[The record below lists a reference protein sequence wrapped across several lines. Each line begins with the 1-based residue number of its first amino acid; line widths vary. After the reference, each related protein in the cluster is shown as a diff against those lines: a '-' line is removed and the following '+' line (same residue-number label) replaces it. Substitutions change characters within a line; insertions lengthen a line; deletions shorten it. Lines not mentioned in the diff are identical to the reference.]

1 MDVWATGFASDES
14 VERSIPERSPSKF
27 DLPTLEVVEAEEIAW
42 VPLAEEGTVWLDK
55 EPVLCP
61 IELLLFKG
69 SKSSS
74 SSSNVSSESCCSSGV
89 AVVGWCL

>member
-1 MDVWATGFASDES
+1 M
-14 VERSIPERSPSKF
+14 
-27 DLPTLEVVEAEEIAW
+27 LEVVESEEIAG
-42 VPLAEEGTVWLDK
+42 VPLEVEGTAWLDR

-74 SSSNVSSESCCSSGV
+74 SSANISSESCSLGMS
-89 AVVGWCL
+89 VVGWLGSTNGATGEGSVTDDYR